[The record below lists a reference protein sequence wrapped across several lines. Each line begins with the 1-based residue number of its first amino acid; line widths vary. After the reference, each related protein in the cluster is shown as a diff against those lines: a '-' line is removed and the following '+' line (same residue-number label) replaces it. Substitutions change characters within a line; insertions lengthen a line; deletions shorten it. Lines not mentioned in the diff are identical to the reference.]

1 MRKEYDL
8 TNELGPQNWLDVV
21 AGEAVVLG
29 WFLKDVELTMMG
41 TMLAKGIDKVRFDR
55 DDFFK
60 VEAQALDLVK
70 IVEEKKKN
78 QSSVLFMDEI
88 CEYDG
93 KNKSLNKWEYSLI
106 LNEGRYQIMM
116 LMPEYFDR
124 EPPDNGKSKVEEII
138 RESFTNPAF
147 GELVKV
153 EDSKMMGIQKM
164 DTTDYYTSDKKL
176 ICHKVD
182 FDHECGWKRGQ
193 IVIYHIDDYGQ
204 SIVVWGKIR
213 ATLDQK
219 K

>member
-29 WFLKDVELTMMG
+29 WFLKDVELTMKG
-41 TMLAKGIDKVRFDR
+41 TRLAESIAKVHFDR

-60 VEAQALDLVK
+60 VEAQALDLIKV
-70 IVEEKKKN
+70 IEEKKKS
-78 QSSVLFMDEI
+78 QSLVLFMDEI

-93 KNKSLNKWEYSLI
+93 KNKSLNKWEYSFI
-106 LNEGRYQIMM
+106 LSEGRYQIMM

-124 EPPDNGKSKVEEII
+124 EPPDDGKSKVEEII
-138 RESFTNPAF
+138 RESFRNPTF
-147 GELVKV
+147 GELVKI
-153 EDSKMMGIQKM
+153 EDSKMMGVQKM
-164 DTTDYYTSDKKL
+164 DTTDYYTCDKKL

-204 SIVVWGKIR
+204 SIAVWGKIR
-213 ATLDQK
+213 TTLDQK